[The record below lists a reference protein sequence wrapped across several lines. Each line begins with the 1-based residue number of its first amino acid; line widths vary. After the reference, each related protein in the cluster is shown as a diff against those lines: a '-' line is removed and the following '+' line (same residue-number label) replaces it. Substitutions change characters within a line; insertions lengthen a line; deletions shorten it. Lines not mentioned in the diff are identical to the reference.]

1 MRQLFS
7 VLLNLLI
14 FFFLIGIFGSAIS
27 VVGGNTVLNKV
38 LVGLLFGVFMML
50 VPNILKFFKLP
61 VNGGS
66 QLLMGILVSFVF
78 YFLSLYIL
86 NFIMITGSRIDL
98 GLSFIQPIVLQDRT
112 VALVFFSLVSAV
124 FSVGMDVLSKKK

>member
-1 MRQLFS
+1 DIFYLIYMRQLFS

-98 GLSFIQPIVLQDRT
+98 GLSF
-112 VALVFFSLVSAV
+112 
-124 FSVGMDVLSKKK
+124 